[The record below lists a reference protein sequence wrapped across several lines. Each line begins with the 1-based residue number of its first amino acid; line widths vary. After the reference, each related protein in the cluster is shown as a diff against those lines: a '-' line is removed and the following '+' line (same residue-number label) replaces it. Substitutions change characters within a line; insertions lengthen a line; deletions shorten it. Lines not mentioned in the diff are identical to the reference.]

1 MYVVGFQARLRS
13 AVQVVGRAAR
23 TLSHGWTSVQS
34 CAVTPL
40 FLITVAT
47 VDDRSQS
54 IRMWSVQSQAADKA
68 AELYQFTYAA
78 SHVSVNF
85 VLLPSRAPASVTRE
99 GTGGNLGW
107 ASRPS
112 SEEPPENDRGS
123 RLDVDKAPQAP
134 GVTRPDTITVPLPR
148 RWQAIAFIPRPRD
161 HRAS

>member
-68 AELYQFTYAA
+68 AALYQFTYAA
-78 SHVSVNF
+78 SHASVNF
-85 VLLPSRAPASVTRE
+85 VLRASKRYARGKRE
-99 GTGGNLGW
+99 GIWEGLRGRHPRNHQKTTEGQNWTLT
-107 ASRPS
+107 RHL
-112 SEEPPENDRGS
+112 PE
-123 RLDVDKAPQAP
+123 
-134 GVTRPDTITVPLPR
+134 
-148 RWQAIAFIPRPRD
+148 
-161 HRAS
+161 